1 MLTSYQQR
9 LSLLFQLRLPN
20 EGGVV
25 IAPVFSVNAD
35 SHWRFPL
42 RTLAD
47 VLTKWTGSLTLVNV
61 ILQELPCVMTARN
74 RYIHDLM
81 QDCLEELKKPKKVS
95 VCSQCGQSFE
105 YNRLVH
111 LFKFSVAQACRL
123 DIYLAIQHKAKRF
136 HYLNNYVPKISNRR
150 PLFKL
155 RQP

>member
-1 MLTSYQQR
+1 M
-9 LSLLFQLRLPN
+9 
-20 EGGVV
+20 

-111 LFKFSVAQACRL
+111 LFKFSVAQPCRWG
-123 DIYLAIQHKAKRF
+123 IFLATQHKAKMPSLPGKLCPKNLEISIITEV
-136 HYLNNYVPKISNRR
+136 HYTQD
-150 PLFKL
+150 PL
-155 RQP
+155 